1 MNSVGAVLKTERERQ
16 GRETAEIAVELCIT
30 QRYLRAIEKDDL
42 KSLPGSFFYK
52 SFVKQYAAI
61 LGIDEKSLQAG
72 VDALVAVEESPAVA
86 AADPRY
92 APDSFNWPGSEP
104 QLNLSS
110 EVPEIGLQGR
120 VGVFDRFRL
129 SVLKRDLFGRRAAD
143 AEVSGFSSGAS
154 EENDRS
160 PVRIVDPII
169 RDANRRYVPEGR
181 IGLSVAALVAVL
193 LACSGFYAWWNKSP
207 KHSAD
212 RAVSLASAPAGI
224 VPVKASAAPANSP
237 AINVTTTTGPDG
249 VNRVVVNLSATEK
262 TWLSITC
269 DGKRIFSGILEPS
282 QTKTLFG
289 SDVATMKVGNAG
301 GIEVLWNGKSI
312 GPIGPRG
319 QVREVLFTP
328 DNFEIKQPTKPL

>member
-1 MNSVGAVLKTERERQ
+1 MNSVGAILRTERERQ
-16 GRETAEIAVELCIT
+16 GRETAEIAEELCIT
-30 QRYLRAIEKDDL
+30 QRYLRAIERDDL

-61 LGIDEKSLQAG
+61 LGIDEKLLQPG
-72 VDALVAVEESPAVA
+72 VDELVAVEESPVVA
-86 AADPRY
+86 NADSGY
-92 APDSFNWPGSEP
+92 APDWPGGEP

-110 EVPEIGLQGR
+110 EVPANAPQGR
-120 VGVFDRFRL
+120 VGILDRFRL
-129 SVLKRDLFGRRAAD
+129 DVLKRDLFRRRG
-143 AEVSGFSSGAS
+143 AEAESFGFSAGAF
-154 EENDRS
+154 EENGRS
-160 PVRIVDPII
+160 PVRSVDPII

-193 LACSGFYAWWNKSP
+193 LACSGFYAWWNKTPQKSP
-207 KHSAD
+207 D
-212 RAVSLASAPAGI
+212 RGASRASGPAGI
-224 VPVKASAAPANSP
+224 VPVKASAALANSP

-282 QTKTLFG
+282 QTKTLTG
-289 SDVATMKVGNAG
+289 SDLATMKVGNAG

-319 QVREVLFTP
+319 QVREVQFTP
-328 DNFEIKQPTKPL
+328 DKFEIKQPTKPL

>member
-1 MNSVGAVLKTERERQ
+1 MNSVGGILRTERERQ
-16 GRETAEIAVELCIT
+16 GRETAEIAEELCIT

-61 LGIDEKSLQAG
+61 LGIDEKLLQSS
-72 VDALVAVEESPAVA
+72 VDALVAAEEPPAPVA
-86 AADPRY
+86 VDPRY
-92 APDSFNWPGSEP
+92 ASYPSSSTLSS
-104 QLNLSS
+104 QSVNLSS
-110 EVPEIGLQGR
+110 EVPAGEYSER
-120 VGVFDRFRL
+120 SSFFDLLKQRL
-129 SVLKRDLFGRRAAD
+129 FERRGAD
-143 AEVSGFSSGAS
+143 AGAPHNGFSSQ
-154 EENDRS
+154 EENERS
-160 PVRIVDPII
+160 PVRNIDPIV
-169 RDANRRYVPEGR
+169 RDANRRYLPERRMGV
-181 IGLSVAALVAVL
+181 SVAALVAVL
-193 LACSGFYAWWNKSP
+193 LACSGFYAWWNKAPRSP
-207 KHSAD
+207 
-212 RAVSLASAPAGI
+212 RPEASQTASPSGV
-224 VPVKASAAPANSP
+224 VPVKASAEANSVVP
-237 AINVTTTTGPDG
+237 SLNVTTTTGPDG
-249 VNRVVVNLSATEK
+249 VNRVVLNLSATEK

-282 QTKTLFG
+282 QTKTLAG

>member
-1 MNSVGAVLKTERERQ
+1 MNSVGAILRAERERQ
-16 GRETAEIAVELCIT
+16 GRETAEIAEELCIT
-30 QRYLRAIEKDDL
+30 QRYLRAIEQDDL

-52 SFVKQYAAI
+52 SFVRQYAAI
-61 LGIDEKSLQAG
+61 LCIEEKSLLAG
-72 VDALVAVEESPAVA
+72 VEALVALEESPAPA
-86 AADPRY
+86 PADPGY
-92 APDSFNWPGSEP
+92 ASYPSNLSGGES

-110 EVPEIGLQGR
+110 EVPETAPHGRGR
-120 VGVFDRFRL
+120 VLDLFRL
-129 SVLKRDLFGRRAAD
+129 DAFKKDLFRRRGAD
-143 AEVSGFSSGAS
+143 SESPRFGSSPF
-154 EENDRS
+154 EENERS
-160 PVRIVDPII
+160 PVRTVDPII
-169 RDANRRYVPEGR
+169 GDANRRHLPEGR
-181 IGLSVAALVAVL
+181 IGVSVMALVAVL
-193 LACSGFYAWWNKSP
+193 LACSGFYAWWNKAP
-207 KHSAD
+207 QQSAGPGTSH
-212 RAVSLASAPAGI
+212 AGGPVGI
-224 VPVKASAAPANSP
+224 VPVKASAGAANSP

-282 QTKTLFG
+282 QTKTLTG

>member
-1 MNSVGAVLKTERERQ
+1 MNSVGAILRAEREGQ
-16 GRETAEIAVELCIT
+16 GRETAEIAEELCIT

-72 VDALVAVEESPAVA
+72 VDALVAMEEAPAVA

-92 APDSFNWPGSEP
+92 APDSPSGEP

-110 EVPEIGLQGR
+110 EVPANGFHGR
-120 VGVFDRFRL
+120 GGILDLFRL
-129 SVLKRDLFGRRAAD
+129 DALKRDLFRKRGAD
-143 AEVSGFSSGAS
+143 TEFSGFSSGAF
-154 EENDRS
+154 EENGRS
-160 PVRIVDPII
+160 PVRTVDPII
-169 RDANRRYVPEGR
+169 RDANRRYVPQGR

-193 LACSGFYAWWNKSP
+193 LACSGFYAWWNKTP
-207 KHSAD
+207 KQSAD
-212 RAVSLASAPAGI
+212 LAVSRGSGPAGI
-224 VPVKASAAPANSP
+224 VPVKTSTASAAPAP
-237 AINVTTTTGPDG
+237 AIDVTTTTGPDG
-249 VNRVVVNLSATEK
+249 VNRVVLNLSATEK
-262 TWLSITC
+262 TWLSITL

-282 QTKTLFG
+282 QTKTLTG
-289 SDVATMKVGNAG
+289 SDLATMKVGNAG